1 MRRKCFCLAALCLM
15 LAGCGPK
22 EAQVTPAP
30 SPSVTAEPTATP
42 SPTPELTASPE
53 PTATPVPWEEDPEGY
68 LLDWLDQ
75 TMAGA
80 EVFVRF
86 WLHPGSGPSPEYL
99 PTAEYAE
106 SVRAVFAELDWEK
119 TEEPAYF
126 TDEEAANPYDQ
137 PGAYSVSI
145 YLDGATGSSI
155 GLGKG
160 DPVIGLYT
168 EGSEVWEA
176 VYLRAEG
183 ADKLCDALADL
194 MPDPYYNLGR
204 VRVPWQGSKEETLK
218 LYLETALERTK
229 ELGHITD
236 YELRAYEVIPPE
248 NENGEDEEEVP
259 LSMAYTATYAFKP
272 AHPESAFWKDYD
284 LESTDGWVVGSIEE
298 HTEFLDYDERDGC
311 YGMG

>member
-1 MRRKCFCLAALCLM
+1 MRRTCFCLAALCLM
-15 LAGCGPK
+15 LAGCGSK

-30 SPSVTAEPTATP
+30 SPSVTAAPTATP

-53 PTATPVPWEEDPEGY
+53 PTATPAPWETDPKGY
-68 LLDWLDQ
+68 LLDRLDQ
-75 TMAGA
+75 TMERS

-86 WLHPGSGPSPEYL
+86 WFHPGSGPTPENL

-119 TEEPAYF
+119 VEEPAYF
-126 TDEEAANPYDQ
+126 TDEEAENPYDQ
-137 PGAYSVSI
+137 PGAYSVNI
-145 YLDGATGSSI
+145 YLERGTASSI

-160 DPVIGLYT
+160 NPVIGLYT
-168 EGSEVWEA
+168 VESEVKEA

-218 LYLETALERTK
+218 RYLETALERTK

-236 YELRAYEVIPPE
+236 YELRAYEVTSPE
-248 NENGEDEEEVP
+248 NENGEDEEAAP

-272 AHPESAFWKDYD
+272 AHPESAFWKGYD
-284 LESTDGWVVGSIEE
+284 LESTDGWSVASIEDY
-298 HTEFLDYDERDGC
+298 TEFLDYDERDGC

>member
-1 MRRKCFCLAALCLM
+1 M
-15 LAGCGPK
+15 
-22 EAQVTPAP
+22 TPAP
-30 SPSVTAEPTATP
+30 SPSVTAAPTATP

-53 PTATPVPWEEDPEGY
+53 PTATPAPWETDPKGY
-68 LLDWLDQ
+68 LLDRLDQ
-75 TMAGA
+75 TMERS

-86 WLHPGSGPSPEYL
+86 WFHPGSGPTPENL

-119 TEEPAYF
+119 VEEPAYF
-126 TDEEAANPYDQ
+126 TDEEAENPYDQ
-137 PGAYSVSI
+137 PGAYSVNI
-145 YLDGATGSSI
+145 YLERGTASSI

-160 DPVIGLYT
+160 NPVIGLYT
-168 EGSEVWEA
+168 VESEVKEA

-218 LYLETALERTK
+218 RYLETALERTK

-236 YELRAYEVIPPE
+236 YELRAYEVTSPE
-248 NENGEDEEEVP
+248 NENGEDEEAAP

-272 AHPESAFWKDYD
+272 AHPESAFWKGYD
-284 LESTDGWVVGSIEE
+284 LESTDGWSVASIEDY
-298 HTEFLDYDERDGC
+298 TEFLDYDERDGC

>member
-30 SPSVTAEPTATP
+30 SPSVTAAPTATP
-42 SPTPELTASPE
+42 SPAPELTASPE
-53 PTATPVPWEEDPEGY
+53 PTATPAPWETDPKGY

-86 WLHPGSGPSPEYL
+86 WFHPGSGPTPENL
-99 PTAEYAE
+99 PTAEYGE

-119 TEEPAYF
+119 VEEPAYF
-126 TDEEAANPYDQ
+126 TDEEAENPYDQ
-137 PGAYSVSI
+137 PGAYSVNI
-145 YLDGATGSSI
+145 YLERGTASSI

-168 EGSEVWEA
+168 VESEVTEA

-204 VRVPWQGSKEETLK
+204 VRVPWQGSEEETLK

-236 YELRAYEVIPPE
+236 YELRAYAVTPPE
-248 NENGEDEEEVP
+248 GESTDEPQGEHP
-259 LSMAYTATYAFKP
+259 TFGYTATYAFKP
-272 AHPESAFWKDYD
+272 AHPESAFWKGYD
-284 LESTDGWVVGSIEE
+284 LESTDGWAVASIEDY
-298 HTEFLDYDERDGC
+298 TEFLDYDERDGC